1 MTDPRDNHSAISS
14 LLNSVLSSPKLKKAA
29 GVFVAAFIGAIA
41 VNGFTGNGITNAFK
55 HAAQETMKSVKGG
68 AGAPAALPGQ
78 NPTATGSTSG
88 LPDST
93 VNAGAQEVQGQV
105 VKVADGDTITTKET
119 LEKIDLTQ
127 HDENIKTFFDLDPQG
142 ISFVF
147 NLNFLGTLIPTQVF
161 ARDMAQKENTCIVM
175 ISSMNAYRPLTKIPA
190 YSAAKA
196 AVSNFT
202 QFMAV
207 HFADVGIR
215 VNAIAPGFFSTNQNK
230 ALLWNEDGT
239 PTART
244 GKILAAT
251 PMKRFGEPNE
261 LDGTLLFLCDED
273 YSGFITGTTIPVDGG
288 FNAYSGV

>member
-105 VKVADGDTITTKET
+105 VKVADGDTITLKKTDGQTIRIGSSEST
-119 LEKIDLTQ
+119 PRSMTRRAAPRARLTSSRL
-127 HDENIKTFFDLDPQG
+127 FPA
-142 ISFVF
+142 
-147 NLNFLGTLIPTQVF
+147 GTSQCV
-161 ARDMAQKENTCIVM
+161 
-175 ISSMNAYRPLTKIPA
+175 
-190 YSAAKA
+190 
-196 AVSNFT
+196 
-202 QFMAV
+202 
-207 HFADVGIR
+207 
-215 VNAIAPGFFSTNQNK
+215 
-230 ALLWNEDGT
+230 
-239 PTART
+239 
-244 GKILAAT
+244 
-251 PMKRFGEPNE
+251 
-261 LDGTLLFLCDED
+261 
-273 YSGFITGTTIPVDGG
+273 TGTSISTAARSARCWWTGRMSI
-288 FNAYSGV
+288 